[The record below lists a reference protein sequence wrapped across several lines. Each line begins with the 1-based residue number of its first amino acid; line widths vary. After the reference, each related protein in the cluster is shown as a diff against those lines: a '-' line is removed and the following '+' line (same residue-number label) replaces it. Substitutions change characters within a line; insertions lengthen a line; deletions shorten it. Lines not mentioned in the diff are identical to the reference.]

1 MKYNSKILS
10 LMTTLIF
17 AFSLVLV
24 SATAT
29 YAVDPKSN
37 DQLIGSAPLT
47 GDESAGNSQ
56 MPKSNQGGTKNQ
68 GNAGKQ
74 SNAGNQGSTGSN
86 GNTGSDASKAPDEIT
101 SKLNEI
107 NKVLFTAACI
117 ICVIKAVQIGI
128 MFMLNG
134 AGSKGQAKSAI
145 LPWIIGAVVCG
156 GYLLISTQIID
167 LIQGTAGTGGVLSPG
182 NPENVVNDLGTLILS
197 CVKYVAYVVAFGVI
211 LVIGIKYMTGA
222 AGDKAKVKSTFVPYL
237 IGAIVV
243 GVASQLAIYFMGLA
257 SK

>member
-17 AFSLVLV
+17 AFSLMLV

-37 DQLIGSAPLT
+37 GGFTSAT
-47 GDESAGNSQ
+47 ANGDEPAGNSQ
-56 MPKSNQGGTKNQ
+56 MST
-68 GNAGKQ
+68 
-74 SNAGNQGSTGSN
+74 SNQGSTGSN
-86 GNTGSDASKAPDEIT
+86 GNTGSDTSKAPDEIT

-167 LIQGTAGTGGVLSPG
+167 LIQGAAGTGGVLSPG

-243 GVASQLAIYFMGLA
+243 GAASQLAIYFMGLA